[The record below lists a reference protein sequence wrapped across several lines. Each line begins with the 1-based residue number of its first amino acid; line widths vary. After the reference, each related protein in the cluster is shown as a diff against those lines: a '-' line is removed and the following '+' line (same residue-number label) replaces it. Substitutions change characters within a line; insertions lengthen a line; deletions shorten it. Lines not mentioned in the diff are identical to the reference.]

1 MVTLFSKDRMN
12 NNYNRSDFFI
22 YISFILF
29 PLISSCPQIVSYL
42 VYGLVYVSQVQ
53 ESRTYYL
60 VEHKKK
66 KFWFQIQNELI

>member
-66 KFWFQIQNELI
+66 EVLVPNSE